1 MWYLKQEN
9 ERQGY
14 IYRIFTCCQ
23 QSVNTVNTAGSVD
36 VFLPQAAIT
45 VVQSV
50 DLCEGA
56 TCWIFAL
63 PGFACGFAAK
73 LTERA
78 RELQNYIT
86 ELYSLYR

>member
-1 MWYLKQEN
+1 MKDRGEYIGYLLAA
-9 ERQGY
+9 
-14 IYRIFTCCQ
+14 C
-23 QSVNTVNTAGSVD
+23 SVNTVNTAGSVD

-50 DLCEGA
+50 DLCKGA

-73 LTERA
+73 LIERA

-86 ELYSLYR
+86 ELYSLYRI